1 MKALHKNRFTGIFL
15 VAICFLTIADNI
27 ATAQNIHDPWK
38 INIYYSPEY
47 TSKFLSVTSDQ
58 SNTKELRRKET
69 GTYGY
74 SVGIN
79 FEKHLNDR
87 FAFGLGGR
95 YSRKGYKKPLS
106 TLSTPVNGNDQ
117 TKGFFKAELLEFP
130 VFIDYS
136 YIKKEKLS
144 LFLRVGPSFNYLI
157 EAKEKTEYYS
167 SGDLTE
173 TTELT
178 RDDANLNNFIMGG
191 NIGTG
196 VQAFISDNVGFILM
210 PQFTYFFTPLR
221 KNTPEKERLYSIG
234 VNGGVILAF

>member
-1 MKALHKNRFTGIFL
+1 MKALLKNRFKGLFL
-15 VAICFLTIADNI
+15 VAICFLTIADNV
-27 ATAQNIHDPWK
+27 ATAQKIHDPWK
-38 INIYYSPEY
+38 ITIYYSPEY
-47 TSKFLSVTSDQ
+47 TSRYLSVTSDQ
-58 SNTKELRRKET
+58 SNIKELRKKET

-74 SVGIN
+74 SVGLN

-95 YSRKGYKKPLS
+95 YSRKGFKKPLS
-106 TLSTPVNGNDQ
+106 TLSEPANGNDQ
-117 TKGFFKAELLEFP
+117 TKGSFKAELLEFP
-130 VFIDYS
+130 VFVDYS
-136 YIKKEKLS
+136 YIKKEKLA

-157 EAKEKTEYYS
+157 EAKEKTDYYS
-167 SGDLTE
+167 SGVLMK

-196 VQAFISDNVGFILM
+196 VQAFISDRIGFMLM

-221 KNTPEKERLYSIG
+221 KNIPEKERLYSIG
-234 VNGGVILAF
+234 INGGIILAF

>member
-1 MKALHKNRFTGIFL
+1 MKAPLKNRYTGL
-15 VAICFLTIADNI
+15 LVVVAICFFTITDNV
-27 ATAQNIHDPWK
+27 ATAQKIHDPWK
-38 INIYYSPEY
+38 ITIYYSPEY
-47 TSKFLSVTSDQ
+47 TSRFLSVTSDQ
-58 SNTKELRRKET
+58 SNTKEMRKKET

-74 SVGIN
+74 SVGLN

-95 YSRKGYKKPLS
+95 YSRKGYKKPLNAA
-106 TLSTPVNGNDQ
+106 LNGNDQ
-117 TKGFFKAELLEFP
+117 TKGSFKAELLEFP
-130 VFIDYS
+130 VFVDYS
-136 YIKKEKLS
+136 YIKKEKFA

-167 SGDLTE
+167 SGVLTK
-173 TTELT
+173 TTEFT
-178 RDDANLNNFIMGG
+178 RDDSNLNNFIMGG

-196 VQAFISDNVGFILM
+196 VQAFISDKIGFMLM

-234 VNGGVILAF
+234 INGGIILAF